1 MPYAILTASGH
12 TWTPSHIKLQW
23 GRGRGGREVR
33 RPSRPGERWW
43 RGDMAL
49 YKWVIKRAPEV
60 TPERPSEKVADVW
73 PREGTMLC

>member
-1 MPYAILTASGH
+1 
-12 TWTPSHIKLQW
+12 
-23 GRGRGGREVR
+23 
-33 RPSRPGERWW
+33 
-43 RGDMAL
+43 MAL